1 MARILVLE
9 DEKAIND
16 LVALNLS
23 MVGHTTVQTFT
34 GGEALKAASI
44 QPIDLMIIDVM
55 LPYARSFA
63 EAGKPIEYFTDGR
76 VVVHRTKE
84 ETR

>member
-44 QPIDLMIIDVM
+44 QPPD
-55 LPYARSFA
+55 
-63 EAGKPIEYFTDGR
+63 
-76 VVVHRTKE
+76 VHRRGSAE
-84 ETR
+84 GGVDSADRPYDHRRDAAGHGRLHGL